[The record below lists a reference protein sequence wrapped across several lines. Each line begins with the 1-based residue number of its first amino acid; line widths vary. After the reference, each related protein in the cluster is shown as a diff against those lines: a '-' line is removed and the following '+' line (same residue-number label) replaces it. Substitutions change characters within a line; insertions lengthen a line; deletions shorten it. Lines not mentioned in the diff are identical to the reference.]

1 MTPQV
6 EAQVVEL
13 GRELKR
19 LVHAA
24 GIRLED
30 MSLSLG
36 FHRHYLGRSLRG
48 RLPLKVEV
56 AFRVLNALRQDPHRF
71 FEDLYPFGGPAMAA
85 VLRRPS
91 PGGGRDESL
100 RRLGRELRKE
110 RGEEGWSPALLA
122 KRSGEVL
129 RGMLRR
135 RGIRQRDASLALG
148 MGPTALGQVLRG
160 YAELHFGHVFG
171 TLGVCGAPPGRF
183 VQELFGPRDQTLL
196 GKMRWL
202 RALDYAERVVT
213 GMMETYARRRGLLP
227 AEPGEVQPAGAGAQ
241 AEPRPAAER
250 AGGARGK
257 GKAPARGRSRKR
269 R

>member
-19 LVHAA
+19 LVHGA

-30 MSLSLG
+30 MSLNLG

-48 RLPLKVEV
+48 RLPLKVEAV
-56 AFRVLNALRQDPHRF
+56 FRVLGALRQDPHRF

-91 PGGGRDESL
+91 PGGGRDEGL
-100 RRLGRELRKE
+100 RRLGRELRKA
-110 RGEEGWSPALLA
+110 RGEESWTPAFLA
-122 KRSGEVL
+122 RRSGEVL

-171 TLGVCGAPPGRF
+171 TLGACGAPPGRF
-183 VQELFGPRDQTLL
+183 VQELFGPRDATLL

-227 AEPGEVQPAGAGAQ
+227 VEPGEETQAGASAPAKPQ
-241 AEPRPAAER
+241 PAAER
-250 AGGARGK
+250 AGDRSSKGVASAR
-257 GKAPARGRSRKR
+257 ARSRKR